1 MITDQLQNI
10 SLLDPSLIGDDDADD
25 MNDPRRRL
33 LKTMSLQ
40 AMKNMMGN
48 VSENTDDIG
57 GGNNDGQD
65 TSDDVR
71 SPISGQGMGMSA
83 GRMGPV
89 ADDSDGTGPAGDNT
103 DRGNSAS
110 RLVRA
115 GGMGNGAG
123 KDSLSSMT
131 GDDATGM
138 GIMPPG
144 FDESGMPTE
153 YPATGPKNSAA
164 DKLQRTNE
172 SLYPSTTKG
181 KLIRGALTM
190 APALLGLIGGGGAAG
205 AGAAAGAA
213 EGADEVQKRRMG
225 ERTLANEQYQF
236 EAGREEREREQAIRE
251 RVAMA
256 QIQANRAYRTLMAS
270 ISARKADTSQQNA
283 DTSAFNRGVMV
294 SKGPDGVNRIVP
306 LNPDQLS
313 AMNQAKLGV
322 DQAQEELAK
331 ARTLAIPEQIKIAE
345 DRLKIQ
351 QGMLQKALASLQLQ
365 QEGLNLRLRSEDY
378 KETGPTM
385 SSKNMGQMAATVPEH
400 IADMRA
406 LIHQAAQKGYIGPL
420 AGRVYV
426 DFLAGK
432 VGTTGDDE
440 ADYLLGNMKTNGKL
454 LTSAMLRTHF
464 NGRGISLY
472 GSFEGMIAAKQSEAM
487 LMGDLDVFD
496 KYIQQY
502 SKMGQWSGAQQ
513 WAPLRP
519 QTGNAAQKLK
529 KGQGNSPGNIPSSVP
544 KGARIRHFSELGQ

>member
-1 MITDQLQNI
+1 MSTLQNI
-10 SLLDPSLIGDDDADD
+10 ALLDPSLIGDEGEDS
-25 MNDPRRRL
+25 NDPRRRL

-40 AMKNMMGN
+40 AMASLMGN
-48 VSENTDDIG
+48 RSDTENPDDRG
-57 GGNNDGQD
+57 GGQ
-65 TSDDVR
+65 DDVDADVDSQ
-71 SPISGQGMGMSA
+71 SPISGQGGGMSA
-83 GRMGPV
+83 GRVGPV
-89 ADDSDGTGPAGDNT
+89 ADDSNPTGNA
-103 DRGNSAS
+103 RGNIDHGNSVG
-110 RLVRA
+110 RLVRS
-115 GGMGNGAG
+115 GDRDGV
-123 KDSLSSMT
+123 DSLSQMS
-131 GDDATGM
+131 GDDATEMGM
-138 GIMPPG
+138 LPPG
-144 FDESGMPTE
+144 FDENGMPSE
-153 YPATGPKNSAA
+153 YPATGPKNAA
-164 DKLQRTNE
+164 AGRLERANE
-172 SLYPSTTKG
+172 NLYPSTTKG

-205 AGAAAGAA
+205 AGAAEGAA
-213 EGADEVQKRRMG
+213 EGADEQYKRRLG

-256 QIQANRAYRTLMAS
+256 NIQANRAYRTLMAS
-270 ISARKADTSQQNA
+270 ISSRKADISQENA
-283 DTSAFNRGVMV
+283 DRNAANSGFVV
-294 SKGPDGVNRIVP
+294 QKGADGVNHMVP

-313 AMNQAKLGV
+313 AMKQAQLGLN
-322 DQAQEELAK
+322 QAQEDLAK

-351 QGMLQKALASLQLQ
+351 QGMLQRSLAALELQ

-400 IADMRA
+400 IADTRA

-420 AGRVYV
+420 AGRVFV
-426 DFLAGK
+426 DFLAGR

-440 ADYLLGNMKTNGKL
+440 ADYLLGSLKTNSKL

-472 GSFEGMIAAKQSEAM
+472 GSFEDMIAAKQSEAM
-487 LMGDLDVFD
+487 LMGDLDGFD

-513 WAPLRP
+513 WQSLRP
-519 QTGNAAQKLK
+519 QPGNAAQKLK
-529 KGQGNSPGNIPSSVP
+529 RGQGSSTGNKSNVPSSVP
-544 KGARIRHFSELGQ
+544 QGARIRHFSELGAN